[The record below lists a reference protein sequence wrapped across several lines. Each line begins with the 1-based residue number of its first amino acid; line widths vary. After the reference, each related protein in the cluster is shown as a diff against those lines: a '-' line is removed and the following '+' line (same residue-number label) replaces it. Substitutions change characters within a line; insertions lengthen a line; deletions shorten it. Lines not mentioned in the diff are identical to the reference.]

1 MLIMKKSQ
9 IKPLFLKLKYFLV
22 FLFCCCSSHIYA
34 QEDEKISF
42 YLPFHSNQFTKNIE
56 KFNEDLIST
65 GFDNFEIKRS
75 DIWQQYQQNIRTGE
89 LGVYFAAPHFSA
101 WLIHKHD
108 FIPLYRVDG
117 NLKFVIASRIKDRDI
132 FELSDLI
139 EKKLCTQNPL
149 NLDYLLINKSFKKS
163 IQAPESYFVNSVY
176 DEFTNPDSV
185 CSAFSISEHI
195 YLQQENKKPNKF
207 IRLAQSKVLNN
218 YAFLIHPSLI
228 NEYSIPLRK
237 FLIKDTTKEH
247 LSPFLQLLSHKTSLV
262 DAKVDDYPKEYIE
275 ELSKYW
281 GKE

>member
-9 IKPLFLKLKYFLV
+9 KKSLFLKLKYFLV
-22 FLFCCCSSHIYA
+22 FLFCCCSPHIYA

-149 NLDYLLINKSFKKS
+149 NLDYLLINKSFKKAFKHRNRTS
-163 IQAPESYFVNSVY
+163 LTLYMMNLLIQTLFVQP
-176 DEFTNPDSV
+176 FL
-185 CSAFSISEHI
+185 SANTYIS
-195 YLQQENKKPNKF
+195 NKKIKN
-207 IRLAQSKVLNN
+207 Q
-218 YAFLIHPSLI
+218 I
-228 NEYSIPLRK
+228 NSY
-237 FLIKDTTKEH
+237 D
-247 LSPFLQLLSHKTSLV
+247 
-262 DAKVDDYPKEYIE
+262 
-275 ELSKYW
+275 
-281 GKE
+281 